1 MLMEPSL
8 INDRHLINPDSTKI
22 SLGMHLHTG
31 SRVDFSISILTSDL
45 PFDDDAK
52 NANDKELA
60 FRLFFF
66 KVFFFLLK
74 IFFVLFIK

>member
-31 SRVDFSISILTSDL
+31 SRVDFSINIQTSDL
-45 PFDDDAK
+45 PFVDDAK

-60 FRLFFF
+60 FRLFF
-66 KVFFFLLK
+66 KAFFF
-74 IFFVLFIK
+74 FA